1 MLPCVTSVPAVALS
15 LFVVLALPAQAVR
28 QVDTATLTIR
38 LVSTE
43 TDSKV
48 FTDLPPIKQN
58 SKGDVIM
65 VGSTLRNAVAQ
76 FGRPKGAVVG
86 DEVVI
91 FTIRS
96 RTEADVIV
104 ESNLPGG
111 WLRAAGRT
119 RVGSKQTYPVTGGRG
134 RFAKA
139 SGTGESV
146 ALGRGGTSTRRLKLY
161 RLQLP

>member
-1 MLPCVTSVPAVALS
+1 VTSVPALALS
-15 LFVVLALPAQAVR
+15 LFLLLALPAQAVR
-28 QVDTATLTIR
+28 QVDTGTLTIR

-43 TDSKV
+43 TGSKV

-86 DEVVI
+86 NDIAI

-96 RTEADVIV
+96 RTHADVIV

-119 RVGSKQTYPVTGGRG
+119 RVGAKQTYPVTGGRG
-134 RFAKA
+134 RFARA
-139 SGTGESV
+139 RGTGESI
-146 ALGRGGTSTRRLKLY
+146 AFGGSGTRRLKLY
-161 RLQLP
+161 RLRLP